1 MMVIYL
7 NINIDPIGLSPLDEG
22 GPQPV
27 FNVRILNVAYN
38 IAPPV
43 YSLHVTHIYHIISF
57 EDFLQKVIAEFFCLC
72 MYRTFINGF

>member
-43 YSLHVTHIYHIISF
+43 YSLHVTHIYHII
-57 EDFLQKVIAEFFCLC
+57 
-72 MYRTFINGF
+72 